1 VVRTHGDLSDTPPHK
16 RHSMVL
22 VPMDTKGVEIL
33 RPMRVMGY
41 DDAPHG
47 HMDMVFREVRVPL
60 QNVILGEGEG
70 FKIAQGRLGPGRIHH
85 CMRIVG
91 AAERALEVPSSLSC
105 LCLSLTLPFLPQLM
119 CHRAT
124 SRIAFGKPLA
134 DQGMIQHDI
143 ALSRIEIDQAR
154 LLCLNAAHHM
164 DISGNKTARDEIAA
178 IKVIA
183 PRMAKTVIDRA
194 IQCHGAM
201 GLSQDT
207 SLAHF
212 WTWAR
217 ILQLADGPDEVHLTA
232 IAKSEIRA
240 QVGGEFFEAK
250 KRRAAERAA
259 GGGEGKK

>member
-1 VVRTHGDLSDTPPHK
+1 
-16 RHSMVL
+16 
-22 VPMDTKGVEIL
+22 
-33 RPMRVMGY
+33 
-41 DDAPHG
+41 
-47 HMDMVFREVRVPL
+47 
-60 QNVILGEGEG
+60 
-70 FKIAQGRLGPGRIHH
+70 
-85 CMRIVG
+85 
-91 AAERALEVPSSLSC
+91 
-105 LCLSLTLPFLPQLM
+105 M

-124 SRIAFGKPLA
+124 SRVAFGKHLA
-134 DQGMIQHDI
+134 EQGMIQNDI
-143 ALSRIEIDQAR
+143 ALSRVEIDQAR

-164 DISGNKTARDEIAA
+164 DVGGNKAAKDDIAA

-240 QVGGEFFEAK
+240 QVPHFVPRK
-250 KRRAAERAA
+250 
-259 GGGEGKK
+259 GKK